1 MLPLLDYLRHL
12 AIQLDNLLIVAKN
25 LRDLTTQ
32 MFCEKEVVSYQLEQ
46 KKILTDIANISQ
58 ILEVNYHHQIDKT
71 DQQNLRNKIHKFQ
84 KLNQEYIQNLKKN
97 HGLIQ
102 FELAHSH
109 SQNEEIEKLSDQ
121 LNEVTLSPN
130 RPQTVKAK
138 KTKKG

>member
-58 ILEVNYHHQIDKT
+58 ILEVNYPHQIDKT
-71 DQQNLRNKIHKFQ
+71 DQQNLHNKIHKFQ
-84 KLNQEYIQNLKKN
+84 KLNQEYVQNLKKSGFN
-97 HGLIQ
+97 P
-102 FELAHSH
+102 
-109 SQNEEIEKLSDQ
+109 
-121 LNEVTLSPN
+121 V
-130 RPQTVKAK
+130 
-138 KTKKG
+138 